1 MLKNI
6 ALIPVLWLLIASAM
20 LPGQEPAGAPA
31 KADGKNDLAALA
43 TAFKADLDEVAA
55 DYEKWFAALQKWYLG
70 GLEKLQGE
78 RIKAGDLDGTL
89 ACKAERERIAAGA
102 GTTQEEIQA
111 MPESLRKLRVAYE
124 PALKKIMDEAA
135 RRKDAARARHIANLE
150 ALQKRL
156 TLSQDLDAALLVRK
170 EKERFAAETPPLAGS
185 GAGEPSPLT
194 AQNAAPPSGK
204 SAPFLN
210 SLGMKFVP
218 VPGVNAL
225 FSIWDTRV
233 KDYAAFAKGRKID
246 DLWTKQ
252 NRQGVPVSRGPED
265 PVVGVS
271 WEDAVAFC
279 QWLTKEESDRGML
292 TKGRKYRLPTDAE
305 WSIAVGLTSE
315 KGETPAEKTGKN
327 NVDFPW
333 GTDFPPRKTNVGN
346 YADSAYHE
354 KFPDAG
360 WLKGYSDGYA
370 TTSPVGSFAPNAL
383 GLYDMG
389 GNVWQ
394 WCDDWFD
401 KDQTQRVQRGG
412 CWSYVYRGS
421 LLLSSRDH
429 RLPNYRDNIC
439 GFRCVLA
446 DPEP

>member
-1 MLKNI
+1 MMKNI
-6 ALIPVLWLLIASAM
+6 ARIAVLWLLIAGAM
-20 LPGQEPAGAPA
+20 LRGQEPARTPA
-31 KADGKNDLAALA
+31 KPDVKDDLAVLA
-43 TAFKADLDEVAA
+43 AAFKADVDEVAA
-55 DYEKWFAALQKWYLG
+55 DYEKWSAALQKWYLG
-70 GLEKLQGE
+70 GLEKLQSE
-78 RIKAGDLDGTL
+78 RIKAGDLEGTL
-89 ACKAERERIAAGA
+89 ALKAERERIAAGA
-102 GTTQEEIQA
+102 GTTQEQIQA
-111 MPESLRKLRVAYE
+111 MPESLRKLRAAYE

-135 RRKDAARARHIANLE
+135 RRKDAARGKHIANLE

-156 TLSQDLDAALLVRK
+156 TLSQDLDEALLVRK
-170 EKERFAAETPPLAGS
+170 EKERFAADTSPQGGS
-185 GAGEPSPLT
+185 GAGGPTPLT
-194 AQNAAPPSGK
+194 AQNAAPAGGK
-204 SAPFLN
+204 AAPFVN

-218 VPGVNAL
+218 APGVNAL

-233 KDYAAFAKGRKID
+233 KDYAAFAKDRNID
-246 DLWTKQ
+246 DPWTKQ
-252 NRQGVPVSRGPED
+252 DRQGVPVSREPED

-292 TKGRKYRLPTDAE
+292 AKGRKYRLPTDEE

-333 GTDFPPRKTNVGN
+333 GTDFPPKKANVGN

-394 WCDDWFD
+394 WCESWFD

-421 LLLSSRDH
+421 LLLSTRDH
-429 RLPNYRDNIC
+429 RPPNYRANIC